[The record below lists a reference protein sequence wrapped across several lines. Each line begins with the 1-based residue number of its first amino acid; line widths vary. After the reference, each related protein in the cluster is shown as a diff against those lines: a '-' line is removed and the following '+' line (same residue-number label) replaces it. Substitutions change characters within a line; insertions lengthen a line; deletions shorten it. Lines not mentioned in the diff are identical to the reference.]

1 MMLASSFGGERGSS
15 AESLNDLL
23 LRLDRATE
31 VLEIMDELGVN
42 TRDEL
47 QALMEELERL
57 IDDAE

>member
-1 MMLASSFGGERGSS
+1 MTPDSSSDRERDSH

-31 VLEIMDELGVN
+31 VLEVMDELGVN

>member
-1 MMLASSFGGERGSS
+1 MMSSSFGGERGSS
-15 AESLNDLL
+15 PESLNELL